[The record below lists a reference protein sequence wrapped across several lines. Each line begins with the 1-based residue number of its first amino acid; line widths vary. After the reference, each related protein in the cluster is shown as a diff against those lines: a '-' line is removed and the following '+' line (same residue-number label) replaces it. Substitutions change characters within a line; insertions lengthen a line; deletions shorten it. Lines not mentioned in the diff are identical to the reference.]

1 LEPGPIEPQGS
12 YGAQALCRAQV
23 QLLSF
28 AFSGEVMNISTIARR
43 GAATP
48 LVSCCL
54 LITLAAAIPQTASA
68 CASCGCTLSSDAA
81 MGYSAS
87 AGLHVSL
94 LYDYIHQNQLRS
106 GTRAVSSVPDGNEL
120 ERETLNRYI
129 TAGVS
134 YSPNSSWNI
143 SLFVPYVVR
152 THSTYGAFDSTAQQL
167 PELSSSRSSSLGDV
181 RLIGSYQ
188 GLLATHNL
196 GVQLGV
202 KLPTGHYGTAVNFY
216 GGPNAGSPLDASLQP
231 GTGSTDIIVG
241 AYYFKAISQDLDFFA
256 NAQYQN
262 ALKHHMDQPGNDF
275 RPGNATTV
283 GFGLRYVTYPRL
295 TPQLQVNLLHKSR
308 DQGAL
313 ADIQSSAGNVAYI
326 SPGLS
331 ARVVSNLHAY
341 GFVQV
346 PVYSNLYGY
355 QLFPRYTVSVGLRY
369 NL

>member
-1 LEPGPIEPQGS
+1 MKIS
-12 YGAQALCRAQV
+12 A
-23 QLLSF
+23 F
-28 AFSGEVMNISTIARR
+28 ASR

-48 LVSCCL
+48 LVCFCL
-54 LITLAAAIPQTASA
+54 LIPLTATIPRTASA

-81 MGYSAS
+81 MGYSAG
-87 AGLHVSL
+87 AGLRMSL
-94 LYDYIHQNQLRS
+94 QYDYIHQDQLRS
-106 GTRAVSSVPDGNEL
+106 GTRSVSSVPDGNEL

-134 YSPNSSWNI
+134 YSPNSAWNV
-143 SLFVPYVVR
+143 SLSVPYVAR
-152 THSTYGAFDSTAQQL
+152 THSTFGAFDASAQEL

-181 RLIGSYQ
+181 RLVGSYQ
-188 GLLATHNL
+188 GLLPTHNL

-202 KLPTGHYGTAVNFY
+202 KLPTGHYGTAVHFY
-216 GGPNAGSPLDASLQP
+216 GGPNAGAPLDASLQP

-241 AYYFKAISQDLDFFA
+241 AYYFQAISQDFDFFA
-256 NAQYQN
+256 NGQFQSAV
-262 ALKHHMDQPGNDF
+262 KHHMDQPGNDY

-283 GFGLRYVTYPRL
+283 SFGLRYVSLPRL
-295 TPQLQVNLLHKSR
+295 MPQLQVNLLHKSR

-313 ADIQSSAGNVAYI
+313 ADIQSTAGNVAYI

-331 ARVVSNLHAY
+331 ARVVSNLHVY

-355 QLFPRYTVSVGLRY
+355 QLFPRYTVSAGASYDL
-369 NL
+369 